1 MKKSILFVCKY
12 NKFRSRV
19 AEAYFKK
26 INKNKNISVK
36 SAGLIQ
42 GNPIKKLEKLIS
54 KNMGITISG
63 NPKIMSSKQLSKI
76 DIIIIVAN
84 DVPKEIFKY
93 KGKYIQKLVVWK
105 IKDNLNDKP
114 KEVEKIIKQIMK
126 KVDSLVEELK

>member
-63 NPKIMSSKQLSKI
+63 NPKTMSSKQLSKI